1 MMSEDQDHAHL
12 KGKCTKMNKKK
23 FKAVKLN
30 FLTSKDRT
38 MPELTPAVDNF
49 HNTLEQAVCTTQ
61 SEEHNEKSE
70 TKEDDLFIEHE
81 ENDNNSEQKG
91 MICLSNDAHN
101 TSQTWLSYSE
111 ILITASATLLKS
123 SVEKLNTT
131 LLMVDESNTMVPWQ
145 IVNTLDDS
153 NTQDEDDAPQRAQND
168 CIERAQID
176 FTART
181 LHDSRER
188 AMKDSTER
196 AMKDSTERAMK
207 DSTERAM
214 KDSTERAMKDSTE
227 RAMKDSTERAMK
239 DSTERA
245 TQVSTDSSVTNSKN
259 GSKQTLHSERHA

>member
-1 MMSEDQDHAHL
+1 MMSEDQDHVHL
-12 KGKCTKMNKKK
+12 KGKCTKMTKKK
-23 FKAVKLN
+23 FKAAKPN

-101 TSQTWLSYSE
+101 TSQTWLNYSE
-111 ILITASATLLKS
+111 ILITASATRLKS

-181 LHDSRER
+181 LHDSTESDEGLHRES
-188 AMKDSTER
+188 DER
-196 AMKDSTERAMK
+196 LHR
-207 DSTERAM
+207 
-214 KDSTERAMKDSTE
+214 
-227 RAMKDSTERAMK
+227 
-239 DSTERA
+239 ERA
-245 TQVSTDSSVTNSKN
+245 TQASTDSSVTNSKN